1 MENIGFKLKQIRE
14 SLHLTRKEVSEKL
27 REYGIDMSDKTLY
40 GYEVGRTSANA
51 DTFLALCD
59 IYQIQ
64 DILDTFGR
72 KINTQSNDLILSNQ
86 EADMVLKMRD
96 LDEYSLESI
105 DNLIKIEVKRKV
117 NSEHLLAYVE
127 RLKEIQ
133 NGEST

>member
-1 MENIGFKLKQIRE
+1 MENIGLKLKEIRE
-14 SLHLTRKEVSEKL
+14 SLNMTRKEVSEKL
-27 REYGIDMSDKTLY
+27 KTYGIDMSDKTLY

-72 KINTQSNDLILSNQ
+72 KITTQSNDIILTNKEIDLILKLRS
-86 EADMVLKMRD
+86 

-105 DNLIKIEVKRKV
+105 DSIISIESKRSSDK
-117 NSEHLLAYVE
+117 HLQVYAKE
-127 RLKEIQ
+127 LKEMQ
-133 NGEST
+133 DGKST